1 MHMLVPPLPPPEG
14 WHPLIVHFP
23 IALLMIAPILVIVGL
38 FGKKCIMAWWGA
50 ASILLIVGSICA
62 WIATYT
68 GGLSVKADLVA
79 AAMAMN
85 PDASKAIQET
95 LREHAELAEA
105 TRNIFTMVSL
115 MFGAFVGFIMVT
127 KRELNRAA
135 TAGITVAFLVLWGF
149 GAYKLTETGHLG
161 ATLVHKYQVTVP
173 VEPSYPNSK

>member
-1 MHMLVPPLPPPEG
+1 MHNLLPPLPPPEG

-23 IALLMIAPILVIVGL
+23 IALLMIAPVLVIVGL
-38 FGKKCIMAWWGA
+38 FGKRCIMAWWGA
-50 ASILLIVGSICA
+50 AALMLIIGSVCA

-95 LREHAELAEA
+95 LHKHAEYAEA

-115 MFGAFVGFIMVT
+115 VFGAFVGFIMVT
-127 KRELNRAA
+127 KRELSRAA
-135 TAGITVAFLVLWGF
+135 TASIAVAFLVLWGF
-149 GAYKLTETGHLG
+149 GAYKLTQTGHLG
-161 ATLVHKYQVTVP
+161 ATLVHTYQVTVP
-173 VEPSYPNSK
+173 VEPSHPNVK